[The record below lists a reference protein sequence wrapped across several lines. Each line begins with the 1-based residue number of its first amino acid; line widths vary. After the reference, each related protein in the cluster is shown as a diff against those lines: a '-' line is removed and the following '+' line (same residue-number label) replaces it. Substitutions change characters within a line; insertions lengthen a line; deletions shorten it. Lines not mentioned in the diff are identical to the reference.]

1 MKKVLSICVMLLS
14 LFVIFSCATTT
25 PAEPAPEP
33 APAPAPAPA
42 PQPAAQPAQPAPA
55 PVTPS
60 DLILEGAQS
69 YTVVQGDILSLI
81 AAKFYGAD
89 KMYYFPILALANKTI
104 ISDPDL
110 IYPGRQIIIPDL
122 QRNLNNAGTKA
133 TIKSTIND
141 AAAYYDR
148 KGEPSAGNY
157 LRQLAQSL

>member
-1 MKKVLSICVMLLS
+1 MKKTLSVCAILLS

-25 PAEPAPEP
+25 PAAEPAPE
-33 APAPAPAPA
+33 PAPA

-55 PVTPS
+55 PAPVNPS

-81 AAKFYGAD
+81 AAKFYGANN
-89 KMYYFPILALANKTI
+89 MYYFPILALANKTI
-104 ISDPDL
+104 VADPDL
-110 IYPGRQIIIPDL
+110 IYPGRRLVIPDL
-122 QRNLNNAGTKA
+122 QRNLNDAGTRA

-148 KGEPSAGNY
+148 KGEPSAGNH